1 MEKELLENEV
11 DKLQL
16 DYERIC
22 ILYGNARLGYFG
34 LFLSL
39 FFLGFIVSRLSSPV
53 LAVIWMTTVVV
64 AYIPRIILTARFKTK
79 LDRKEITP
87 TNIKPWENYFFVNT
101 IIPHISFT
109 AVVFFPYKE
118 HTFTAVLFCAVVFM
132 SMIAGGSMAYN
143 TSKKFVFLFM
153 SIALFFLVI
162 KCFWMREFIFTAL
175 AFYLIV
181 GYGILTKLI
190 LRQNEILLENISLK
204 IESRHQSFIDPLTK
218 LWNRRRLYLLIDKM
232 IELSK
237 RSGDPFSLILLDIDH
252 FKKFNDTHGHNAGD
266 TLLVRLA
273 ELLLDC
279 CREQDLVVRYGG
291 EEFMVVL
298 PNTTINQAK
307 IIAERIHTTVRKN
320 TDVTVSAGLA
330 QYTGQLNFAHMVQ
343 QADEALYAAKNKGR
357 DRFTVVVSN

>member
-101 IIPHISFT
+101 IIPHICFT

-118 HTFTAVLFCAVVFM
+118 HTHAAVLFCAVVFM